1 MKKLYAF
8 LTIKQLLKAGEDG
21 LGEETEEEAREET
34 PRQRALRLA
43 LENNFVTEVNTSRVE
58 IEVGN
63 FYPAKCPF
71 DLTVPR

>member
-8 LTIKQLLKAGEDG
+8 LTIKQLLKAGGTQAGGDDLEEESE
-21 LGEETEEEAREET
+21 EETREET

-58 IEVGN
+58 IEVN
-63 FYPAKCPF
+63 V
-71 DLTVPR
+71 T

>member
-8 LTIKQLLKAGEDG
+8 LTIKQLLKAGGTQAGGDDLE
-21 LGEETEEEAREET
+21 EETREET

-58 IEVGN
+58 IEVN
-63 FYPAKCPF
+63 V
-71 DLTVPR
+71 T